1 MSTLAQRYAAA
12 LADVALEEGTADQI
26 KRELAAFA
34 SLLAESADLRTFLAS
49 PAVSRE
55 SKQGAVEKLVARLGA
70 GKTLRNF
77 LLVLVQNRRTS
88 LLPQIQQA
96 YGALVYARMGIAEAQ
111 VISVS
116 ELSDQ
121 QKADLRHILERLTG
135 KRIEARYALD
145 PALIGGAIVR
155 IGSTVYDGSVR
166 EQLNRLGAQLAS
178 E

>member
-1 MSTLAQRYAAA
+1 MTKLAQRYAAA
-12 LADVALEEGTADQI
+12 LADVALEERAAARI
-26 KRELAAFA
+26 KQELAGFA

-77 LLVLVQNRRTS
+77 LLVLVQNRRIS
-88 LLPQIQQA
+88 LLPQIQQV
-96 YGALVYARMGIAEAQ
+96 YNALVYARMGIAEAQ

-121 QKADLRHILERLTG
+121 QKADLQGILERLTHM
-135 KRIEARYALD
+135 RIEARYALD

-155 IGSTVYDGSVR
+155 IGSTIYDGSVR
-166 EQLNRLGAQLAS
+166 EQLNRLRERLAA